1 MFKNLLVPVDLAH
14 ESSWRKVLPLAIDQA
29 RHYDAT
35 LHVMTVIDLN
45 LDITA
50 VTLPEGF
57 NDKYRQAT
65 EKRLTDLVKQHVPG
79 DIQVKYL
86 IREGR
91 IYQEILKVADEIPAD
106 LIILASLRPSLKDY
120 LLGANAA
127 RVVRHGVCSVLVI
140 RE

>member
-1 MFKNLLVPVDLAH
+1 MFKNLLVPLDLAH
-14 ESSWRKVLPLAIDQA
+14 ESSWRKALPMAIDQA
-29 RHYDAT
+29 RQQGAT
-35 LHVMTVIDLN
+35 LHVMTVIDIN

-57 NDKYRQAT
+57 NDQYRQAT
-65 EKRLTDLVKQHVPG
+65 EKRLTALVKKHVPG

-86 IREGR
+86 VREGR
-91 IYQEILKVADEIPAD
+91 IYQEILKVADKIPAD
-106 LIILASLRPSLKDY
+106 LIILASHRPSLKDY

-127 RVVRHGVCSVLVI
+127 RVVRHASCSVMVV

>member
-50 VTLPEGF
+50 VRLPENF
-57 NDKYRQAT
+57 NDKHRQAT
-65 EKRLTDLVKQHVPG
+65 EQRLADLVAQHVPG

-86 IREGR
+86 VREGR

-106 LIILASLRPSLKDY
+106 LIILASHRPSLKDY

-127 RVVRHGVCSVLVI
+127 RVVRHGSCSVLVI